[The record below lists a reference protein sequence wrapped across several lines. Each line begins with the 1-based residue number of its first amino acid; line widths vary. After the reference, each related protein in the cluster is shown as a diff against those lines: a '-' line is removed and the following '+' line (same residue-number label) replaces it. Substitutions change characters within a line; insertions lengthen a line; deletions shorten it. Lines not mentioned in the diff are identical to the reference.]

1 MSALPQQKLL
11 PHCLNGPHGRLAY
24 VDEGPSR
31 ATATPLVL
39 IHGWGAD
46 LHDWDATVERFR
58 TRSRVIALD
67 LRGHGSSGPS
77 TSDYRPAT
85 LAADVVRLLDE
96 RGVAAPA
103 VVVGHSLGAVVASVV
118 AAEAGDRVAGLLV
131 LDPAYGRPEGHRDRV
146 RPWLEQLR
154 TDPTE
159 LAPDLVAGSVD
170 RTHHPELRAYLRDR
184 VRRTDPEVMRRTL
197 ADLHMPAESFSSEPA
212 SSRYLVRR
220 TQPVLALNRDRSRA
234 RWEAGLLAGPPSR
247 SLVWEDCGHFIHLEA
262 PERFHTL
269 LEQWLALLDGV
280 GEETFTFGSDV
291 VRAGGG
297 T

>member
-1 MSALPQQKLL
+1 MNAPPQQKLL

-46 LHDWDATVERFR
+46 LHDWDATVAYFR
-58 TRSRVIALD
+58 TRRRVIALD

-77 TSDYRPAT
+77 PSDYRPTT
-85 LAADVVRLLDE
+85 LASDVVRLLDE
-96 RGVAAPA
+96 RGVDAPA
-103 VVVGHSLGAVVASVV
+103 VLVGHSLGAVVASVV

-146 RPWLEQLR
+146 QPWLEQLS
-154 TDPTE
+154 TDTE

-170 RTHHPELRAYLRDR
+170 PTRHPELRAYLHDR

-197 ADLHMPAESFSSEPA
+197 ADLHMPAEAISGEPA

-220 TQPVLALNRDRSRA
+220 TQPVLALNRDRARA
-234 RWEAGLLAGPPSR
+234 RWEAGVLAGPASR
-247 SLVWEDCGHFIHLEA
+247 SLVWEDCGHFLHLEA

-269 LEQWLALLDGV
+269 LEQWLALLEGA
-280 GEETFTFGSDV
+280 GEETFAFGSDV